1 MRDRIREQNLDLKAA
16 IELMVNRT
24 QEVTRCCGTAIG
36 LLKQDIVLYPVR
48 TGIGATMVGLDL
60 HANFFQSCV
69 RTGGALQLRDARR
82 HPLLGAMCQM
92 EGIGSLIIVPIFHH
106 REVVGAME
114 FFYREIR
121 SFSIGQVM
129 DLELIAGVVGERL
142 SGAAEVELKL
152 EEERDCPANT
162 QADENPTP
170 QISDTT
176 ESALLGSLSSRL
188 AAAPTR
194 LGRALKKVW
203 MQRAQAGSG
212 AKEKENVTTISAPP
226 QAEADGTESTQAEA
240 DSTEPS
246 TESKPDSSAEP
257 PEGE

>member
-1 MRDRIREQNLDLKAA
+1 
-16 IELMVNRT
+16 
-24 QEVTRCCGTAIG
+24 
-36 LLKQDIVLYPVR
+36 
-48 TGIGATMVGLDL
+48 
-60 HANFFQSCV
+60 
-69 RTGGALQLRDARR
+69 
-82 HPLLGAMCQM
+82 
-92 EGIGSLIIVPIFHH
+92 
-106 REVVGAME
+106 
-114 FFYREIR
+114 
-121 SFSIGQVM
+121 
-129 DLELIAGVVGERL
+129 L

-212 AKEKENVTTISAPP
+212 AKEPGAKEKENVTTISAPP
-226 QAEADGTESTQAEA
+226 EAEADGTEPIQAEA
-240 DSTEPS
+240 ESTAPS

-257 PEGE
+257 QEGE